1 MEKSKV
7 SGSFRMCP
15 TVKKNVETLAKK
27 ENRSFN
33 NMLEELARRQCELEK
48 KPLRTNK
55 LTKRYL

>member
-15 TVKKNVETLAKK
+15 TVKKNVEALAKK

-33 NMLEELARRQCELEK
+33 NMLEELARRQCEQDRKIEK
-48 KPLRTNK
+48 VN
-55 LTKRYL
+55 

>member
-15 TVKKNVETLAKK
+15 TVKKNVEALAKK

-33 NMLEELARRQCELEK
+33 NMLEELARRQCEQDRK
-48 KPLRTNK
+48 GDKNAT
-55 LTKRYL
+55 